1 MPASIVGSPLLAS
14 FIWAD
19 PPLTLSP
26 LELVNCCRPSLQGT
40 ARRVGLLIPFLLK
53 RPAQED
59 RRGQRARDAHRRSRS
74 HLRRGPLL
82 RRALRQGGPGRGIA
96 APEEEPGQAPEGRRA
111 REEAPEGAPTGEAR
125 RATLSGRCEYLRS
138 VAGLGVSEPT
148 VSRSLR
154 RMGWTRKKDGRE
166 RANATSS

>member
-59 RRGQRARDAHRRSRS
+59 RRGQRTRDAHRRSRS
-74 HLRRGPLL
+74 HLQRGPLL
-82 RRALRQGGPGRGIA
+82 RHALRQGGPARRIA
-96 APEEEPGQAPEGRRA
+96 APKERSPGRRPKA
-111 REEAPEGAPTGEAR
+111 DERAAR
-125 RATLSGRCEYLRS
+125 RLSWKREPAGARPAALPSARGASSTCGAWGRARGERVHPQQ
-138 VAGLGVSEPT
+138 VAPS
-148 VSRSLR
+148 
-154 RMGWTRKKDGRE
+154 
-166 RANATSS
+166 

>member
-59 RRGQRARDAHRRSRS
+59 RRGQRTRDAHRRSRS
-74 HLRRGPLL
+74 HLQRGPLL
-82 RRALRQGGPGRGIA
+82 RHALRQGGPARRIA
-96 APEEEPGQAPEGRRA
+96 APKKRGARAETPQGRR
-111 REEAPEGAPTGEAR
+111 
-125 RATLSGRCEYLRS
+125 
-138 VAGLGVSEPT
+138 
-148 VSRSLR
+148 
-154 RMGWTRKKDGRE
+154 TRKKALLEAGTCGSETCRSTLCE
-166 RANATSS
+166 RCE